1 MLAICCLKK
10 HNNITTCREVNVR
23 NGTLPNDAVTPLHHQ
38 VYVVLRQQIE
48 EGQYAGDKPIP
59 SEHEL
64 SQFFNVSRI
73 TIRRALDRLKQEGF
87 VSRTRGRGTFAQ
99 VPQAPQAISANL
111 RGIFENL
118 VAMGL
123 RTRVKLIE
131 FGYVPAPPVIA
142 QKLKLQPG
150 ARVQRAVRVRY
161 HENVPFS
168 HLTTYL
174 PEEIGKYCDERE
186 LSDTPL
192 LLLMERAGI
201 KVSAADQSVSA
212 KLADTMVA
220 PLLGIETG
228 SALLWVKRT
237 VFDQN
242 DRPVEYLHALYRPD
256 IYEYQMSMSRV
267 EGENAALWTPDATRA

>member
-1 MLAICCLKK
+1 MSTAP
-10 HNNITTCREVNVR
+10 ITT
-23 NGTLPNDAVTPLHHQ
+23 DSVTPLHHK

-48 EGQYAGDKPIP
+48 EGQFEGEKPIP

-64 SQFFNVSRI
+64 SQIFSVSRI

-87 VSRTRGRGTFAQ
+87 VSRARGRGTFAQ
-99 VPQAPQAISANL
+99 APVAPQAISANL

-118 VAMGL
+118 MAMGL

-131 FGYVPAPPVIA
+131 FGYVPATPVVA

-161 HENVPFS
+161 HENIPFS

-174 PEEIGKYCDERE
+174 PEEIGRHCDEQE

-192 LLLMERAGI
+192 LLLMKRAGI

-212 KLADTMVA
+212 KLADTIVA
-220 PLLGIETG
+220 PLLQVETG
-228 SALLWVKRT
+228 SPLLWVKRL
-237 VFDQN
+237 VLDQN

-267 EGENAALWTPDATRA
+267 EGESATLWSPDATSA

>member
-1 MLAICCLKK
+1 MRDAL
-10 HNNITTCREVNVR
+10 T
-23 NGTLPNDAVTPLHHQ
+23 NDSVTPLHHQ
-38 VYVVLRQQIE
+38 VYMVLRQQIE
-48 EGQYAGDKPIP
+48 EGLYHGEKPIP

-64 SQFFNVSRI
+64 SQAFQVSRI
-73 TIRRALDRLKQEGF
+73 TIRRALDRLKQEGY
-87 VSRTRGRGTFAQ
+87 VSRSRGRGTFARTP
-99 VPQAPQAISANL
+99 PQPQAISANL

-118 VAMGL
+118 LAMGL

-131 FGYVPAPPVIA
+131 FGYVPATPAVA
-142 QKLKLQPG
+142 KKLRLEPG
-150 ARVQRAVRVRY
+150 ATVQRAVRVRY
-161 HENVPFS
+161 HENIPFS

-174 PEEIGKYCDERE
+174 PEDIGQHCDEQE
-186 LSDTPL
+186 LSDKPL

-201 KVSAADQSVSA
+201 RVSAADQIVSA

-220 PLLGIETG
+220 PLLNVETG
-228 SALLWVKRT
+228 SALLWVKRL

-267 EGENAALWTPDATRA
+267 EGEQAALWSPTAAHG

>member
-1 MLAICCLKK
+1 V
-10 HNNITTCREVNVR
+10 REAL
-23 NGTLPNDAVTPLHHQ
+23 TNDSVTPLHHQ

-48 EGQYAGDKPIP
+48 EGVYHGEKPIP

-64 SQFFNVSRI
+64 SQTFQVSRI

-87 VSRTRGRGTFAQ
+87 VSRSRGRGTFARAPAQ
-99 VPQAPQAISANL
+99 PQAISANL

-118 VAMGL
+118 LAMGL

-131 FGYVPAPPVIA
+131 FGYVPAPLAVA
-142 QKLKLQPG
+142 KKLRLESG
-150 ARVQRAVRVRY
+150 ALVQRAVRVRY
-161 HENVPFS
+161 HENIPFS

-174 PEEIGKYCDERE
+174 PEDIGRHCDEQE
-186 LSDTPL
+186 LSDKPL

-220 PLLGIETG
+220 PLLQVETG
-228 SALLWVKRT
+228 SALLWVKRL

-256 IYEYQMSMSRV
+256 IYEYQMNMSRV
-267 EGENAALWTPDATRA
+267 EGEQAALWSPTVTHG

>member
-1 MLAICCLKK
+1 MARAALI
-10 HNNITTCREVNVR
+10 
-23 NGTLPNDAVTPLHHQ
+23 NDSVTPLHHQ
-38 VYVVLRQQIE
+38 VYVVMRQQIE
-48 EGQYAGDKPIP
+48 EGQYYGEKPIP

-64 SQFFNVSRI
+64 SQTFQVSRI

-87 VSRTRGRGTFAQ
+87 VSRARGRGTFARS
-99 VPQAPQAISANL
+99 PEIPQAISANL

-118 VAMGL
+118 LAMGL

-131 FGYVPAPPVIA
+131 FGYMPATPMIA
-142 QKLKLQPG
+142 AKLLLEPG
-150 ARVQRAVRVRY
+150 AMVQRAVRVRY
-161 HENVPFS
+161 HKDIPFS

-174 PEEIGKYCDERE
+174 PEDIGRHCDEQE
-186 LSDTPL
+186 LSDKPL

-212 KLADTMVA
+212 KLADTIVA
-220 PLLGIETG
+220 PLLQIETG
-228 SALLWVKRT
+228 SPLLWVKRL
-237 VFDQN
+237 VLDQD

-267 EGENAALWTPDATRA
+267 EGEQASLWRPDATQT

>member
-1 MLAICCLKK
+1 LL
-10 HNNITTCREVNVR
+10 RES
-23 NGTLPNDAVTPLHHQ
+23 LPNDAVTPLHHQ

-48 EGQYAGDKPIP
+48 EGQFEDDKPIP

-64 SQFFNVSRI
+64 SEIFKVSRI

-87 VSRTRGRGTFAQ
+87 VSRSRGRGTFARTSA
-99 VPQAPQAISANL
+99 APQAISANL

-118 VAMGL
+118 LAMGL

-131 FGYVPAPPVIA
+131 LDYVPAPARVA
-142 QKLKLQPG
+142 RQLKLEPG
-150 ARVQRAVRVRY
+150 AIVQRAVRVRY

-174 PEEIGKYCDERE
+174 PEEIGRQCDEQE
-186 LSDTPL
+186 LSDKTL
-192 LLLMERAGI
+192 LLLLERAGI

-212 KLADTMVA
+212 KLADTLVA
-220 PLLGIETG
+220 PLLEVETG
-228 SALLWVKRT
+228 SALLWVKRL

-256 IYEYQMSMSRV
+256 VYEYQMNMSRV
-267 EGENAALWTPDATRA
+267 EGEEAALWRPAAQEN

>member
-1 MLAICCLKK
+1 M
-10 HNNITTCREVNVR
+10 R
-23 NGTLPNDAVTPLHHQ
+23 PDSPSNDAVTPLHHQ
-38 VYVVLRQQIE
+38 VYVVLKQQIE

-64 SQFFNVSRI
+64 SQVFNVSRI
-73 TIRRALDRLKQEGF
+73 TIRRAMDRLKQEGF
-87 VSRTRGRGTFAQ
+87 VSRTRGRGTFARTP
-99 VPQAPQAISANL
+99 PQPQAISANL

-123 RTRVKLIE
+123 RTRAKLIE
-131 FGYVPAPPVIA
+131 FGYVPAPPLVA
-142 QKLKLQPG
+142 EKLKLKPG
-150 ARVQRAVRVRY
+150 ATVQRAVRVRY

-174 PEEIGKYCDERE
+174 PEDIGKQCDEQE
-186 LSDTPL
+186 LSETPL

-201 KVSAADQSVSA
+201 KVTSADQSVSA

-220 PLLGIETG
+220 PLLEIETG
-228 SALLWVKRT
+228 SPLLWVKRT
-237 VFDQN
+237 VSDQS

-267 EGENAALWTPDATRA
+267 NGENAVLWSPDKAGG